1 MLEGSRRGLILIT
14 GLWLCAAGCGSDEA
28 PPAADPS
35 SRRQIGQGEIVGF
48 TKEGAHAWLGIPF
61 AAPPV
66 AELRWQPPRPPLPW
80 KGAREALADG
90 PICPQLD
97 FSNEPTGDE
106 DCLLLSVYAPRLRPE
121 EVPEG
126 DDRLPVLVY
135 IHGGGMSIGSSQ
147 LFVGSRLAQD
157 NRVVV
162 VTIQYRLGIL
172 GWLSHPALQRGAK
185 TPEERS
191 GNWGTLDVVRALEW
205 IRDDIAAFGGDPERV
220 TIFGQSAGGIQ
231 VYSMLLSPR
240 AKGLFHG
247 AISQS
252 GFATT
257 FSRAQAESLPDE
269 ARKGEGPSSAE
280 FLLMLL
286 QRDGAAA
293 DRQGAKRVAAEMSPD
308 EISDYLHGKS
318 AEELLGVFA
327 DSGGLAGIYVSPFAI
342 RDGYVLPEDLPE
354 QLLARGDYNRVP
366 VILGTNFEEHK
377 GFMTI
382 TSPHVMR
389 IGPVPLRIRDPERY
403 DRVSRYGA
411 LLWKALGADEPA
423 SAMRKNQDSVWVYR
437 FDWADEPATFW
448 MDFSRLFGAA
458 HGVELPFVFGSPEWS
473 YLPSFL
479 FDGVESF
486 EPLSR
491 QMRSYWAQFAAR
503 GDPGRGQSGD
513 LREWERWSPVEGSAE
528 FLVFDSSEKGGSRMS
543 SDTVTRATVLERV
556 RQDPEIQGAEERC
569 EIYQTF
575 VQWSDTFSPEEY
587 TKLEDGICQDY
598 PLLGRTV
605 FD

>member
-1 MLEGSRRGLILIT
+1 MRELARRGLILLL
-14 GLWLCAAGCGSDEA
+14 GLGVAGCGSGEA
-28 PPAADPS
+28 PPEADPS
-35 SRRQIGQGEIVGF
+35 SRRRIAAGELVGF
-48 TKEGAHAWLGIPF
+48 TKQGAHAWLGIPF

-66 AELRWQPPRPPLPW
+66 AELRWRPPRPPLPW
-80 KGAREALADG
+80 EGLREALVDG

-97 FSNEPTGDE
+97 FSNEPTGEE
-106 DCLLLSVYAPRLRPE
+106 DCLLLSVYAPRFQPD
-121 EVPEG
+121 EVPSG

-147 LFVGSRLAQD
+147 LFVGSRLAAE

-172 GWLSHPALQRGAK
+172 GWLSHPALQRGAT

-231 VYSMLLSPR
+231 VYSMLLAPAAR
-240 AKGLFHG
+240 GLFHG

-257 FSRAQAESLPDE
+257 FSRAQAESLLDE
-269 ARKGEGPSSAE
+269 PRPGEGPSSAE
-280 FLLMLL
+280 YLLGLL
-286 QRDGAAA
+286 QRDGGAS
-293 DRQGAKRVAAEMSPD
+293 DRAGAKRVAAGMSD
-308 EISDYLHGKS
+308 EAISTYLHGKS
-318 AEELLGVFA
+318 PEELLGVFA

-342 RDGYVLPEDLPE
+342 RDGHVLPEDLPE
-354 QLLARGDYNRVP
+354 EVMARGDYNRVP
-366 VILGTNFEEHK
+366 VILGSNFEEHK
-377 GFMTI
+377 GFMTV

-389 IGPVPLRIRDPERY
+389 IGPFPLRIRDPERY

-423 SAMRKNQDSVWVYR
+423 RAMRKHQESVWVYR

-473 YLPSFL
+473 YLPKFL
-479 FDGVESF
+479 FDGVDSF

-491 QMRSYWAQFAAR
+491 EMRSYWAQFATT
-503 GDPGRGQSGD
+503 GDPGRGQGGD
-513 LREWERWSPVEGSAE
+513 LREWRPWKSMSGSPE
-528 FLVFDSSEKGGSRMS
+528 FLVFDAAHKGGNRMS
-543 SDTVTRATVLERV
+543 SDSVTRAAVLERV
-556 RQDPEIQGAEERC
+556 REDPEIEGVEERC

-587 TKLEDGICQDY
+587 AALEGGLCRDH
-598 PLLGRTV
+598 PLARRTV